1 MKRQQTPDANKWQ
14 AVLNDPSTPE
24 ELKSSCRAKLGL
36 QAEPAAGFEYDARLD
51 SVIQSYWGTRPALD
65 PEAAPRDPAAER
77 VQHAIAAM
85 LVLGGCPDSLED
97 DSRILLNAYLECKS
111 PWMRTHAGRAL
122 ESALFFN
129 AKALPLEL
137 RDRIEAALDE
147 TPRTQI

>member
-1 MKRQQTPDANKWQ
+1 MKKQSTNKWELL
-14 AVLNDPSTPE
+14 LNDPLAPK
-24 ELKSSCRAKLGL
+24 ELQSEARAKLGL

-51 SVIQSYWGTRPALD
+51 SVVEGYWGTRPALD

-97 DSRILLNAYLECKS
+97 DSRILLNAYLECES
-111 PWMRTHAGRAL
+111 QWMRTHAGRAL

-129 AKALPLEL
+129 AEALPVEL
-137 RDRIEAALDE
+137 RDRIEAVLDPSE
-147 TPRTQI
+147 